1 METLIFS
8 VAQSTKEREECGT
21 GEGLSRSTRHTE
33 AEYTRTRVHTHV
45 HTDTHTETHLHLP
58 ARPAERPN
66 TRAHTP
72 AHMRAHR
79 HALKRTCI
87 YSQAS
92 RETERCHQVRDT
104 EAARACGTQQPP
116 AHRSVGRDTDPATHA
131 HTHTHTPR
139 RLTGVPRALSPLH
152 ARRGTQDDAAEF
164 ICVGG
169 RTPLRAQSPILK
181 DQVVLARA
189 RPLVRS
195 RNSLNHPAL
204 ENASCYL
211 SWSTFLVSKC
221 SSCRHCGNKTAR

>member
-1 METLIFS
+1 METQIFS

-33 AEYTRTRVHTHV
+33 AEYTRTCVHTRVHTHV

-72 AHMRAHR
+72 AHTRAHR
-79 HALKRTCI
+79 HALKCTCI

-116 AHRSVGRDTDPATHA
+116 AHRSVGETQTLQ
-131 HTHTHTPR
+131 HTHTRTHTHPAGSQEYPER
-139 RLTGVPRALSPLH
+139 SAHYTPGGGHRTMLLTLSVSEVAPHCEPRA
-152 ARRGTQDDAAEF
+152 
-164 ICVGG
+164 
-169 RTPLRAQSPILK
+169 
-181 DQVVLARA
+181 
-189 RPLVRS
+189 RS
-195 RNSLNHPAL
+195 
-204 ENASCYL
+204 
-211 SWSTFLVSKC
+211 
-221 SSCRHCGNKTAR
+221 